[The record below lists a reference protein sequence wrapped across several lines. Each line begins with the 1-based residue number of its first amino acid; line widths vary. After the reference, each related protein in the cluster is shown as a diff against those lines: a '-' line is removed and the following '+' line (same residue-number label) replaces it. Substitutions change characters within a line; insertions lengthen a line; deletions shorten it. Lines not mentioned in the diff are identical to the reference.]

1 MGTDLPWHDGCE
13 KRAPRVHQSQRE
25 HVRGMAPLRIITVNN
40 GYKKEHIPEIMLKC
54 IEDCGSPFSTECP
67 PVLHNFVTI
76 DVMTEKIINDVLSAH
91 EKSKKK

>member
-1 MGTDLPWHDGCE
+1 
-13 KRAPRVHQSQRE
+13 
-25 HVRGMAPLRIITVNN
+25 MAPSRIITVNN

-54 IEDCGSPFSTECP
+54 IEDCGSPLSTECP

-76 DVMTEKIINDVLSAH
+76 DVMTEKIRHDVLSAH